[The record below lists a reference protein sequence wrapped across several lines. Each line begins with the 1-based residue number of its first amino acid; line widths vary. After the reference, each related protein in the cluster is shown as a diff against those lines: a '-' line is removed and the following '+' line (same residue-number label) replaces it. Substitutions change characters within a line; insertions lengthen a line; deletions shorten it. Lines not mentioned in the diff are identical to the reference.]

1 MNVAE
6 LQRAPRTHRLTAL
19 FLSWLALV
27 VLVPASRSTQAAD
40 NPIVLEN
47 QQPGSNGWM
56 WSKIGDDVTKQIK
69 GYASATSVNQN
80 ENITFY
86 VSVNPAQTYTI
97 DFYRFGWYA
106 GRGGRLR
113 LHVGPLGGVQQPPCD
128 SDPTT
133 GRIACRCAPTATLAG
148 PR

>member
-1 MNVAE
+1 MKVAE

-56 WSKIGDDVTKQIK
+56 WSKIGDDVITPEVLSDAVGVQVRDPRKVLHPAVVDPVFVGDVDGPGPDLALVQITDLEV
-69 GYASATSVNQN
+69 GELPPNNRAV
-80 ENITFY
+80 
-86 VSVNPAQTYTI
+86 
-97 DFYRFGWYA
+97 W
-106 GRGGRLR
+106 GRGRVLR
-113 LHVGPLGGVQQPPCD
+113 PE
-128 SDPTT
+128 
-133 GRIACRCAPTATLAG
+133 AT
-148 PR
+148 